1 MKIVGKGV
9 FKGLLVTLD
18 HFFMTYIDDIKTRIK
33 GLTKDEITKARS
45 SANATGLF
53 TIEYPEQQ
61 LVPPEE
67 YRMIPFLIY
76 ELNETG
82 GRDYRCTAC
91 GICTKVCPTQCIW
104 ITRKKDEE
112 TGRPIPQSEY
122 FFIDIDK
129 CMNCGFCAEFCPFD
143 AIKMNHDFEV
153 STYERGSSRIYDKE
167 KLGKPLDYYA
177 KIRPINYGLE
187 EEERK
192 LKATAKGV

>member
-9 FKGLLVTLD
+9 LQGLLVTLN
-18 HFFMTYIDDIKTRIK
+18 HFFLTYIDDIKSRIK
-33 GLTKDEITKARS
+33 GMSRVEVTKERS
-45 SANATGLF
+45 SAAATGLF

-61 LVPPEE
+61 LTPPEE

-76 ELNETG
+76 ELDEAGAKN
-82 GRDYRCTAC
+82 YRCTAC
-91 GICTKVCPTQCIW
+91 GICSKVCPTQCIW
-104 ITRKKDEE
+104 ITRKKDEV
-112 TGRPIPQSEY
+112 TGKPIPQSED

-153 STYERGSSRIYDKE
+153 STYERGTSRIYNKE
-167 KLGKPLDYYA
+167 KLGRPLDYYA
-177 KIRPINYGLE
+177 KIRPINYRIE

-192 LKATAKGV
+192 QKAGVS